1 MSYIIVNAFF
11 WRWYFSSDRPRSIS
25 VTGMPY
31 PGRYG
36 YAELGYH
43 WLFILPGFF
52 PFANSA
58 EREYEKLKTG
68 NKQLNIPTNEKII
81 LAVAFLYAATA
92 VSAQS
97 ERYMAAMKNNIAAID
112 TSFRNP
118 ANLLSLANNF
128 RTLSPTPRKPMAP
141 VLLRGLCQVNYAYMN
156 RISRRSMPLPIKRP
170 C

>member
-1 MSYIIVNAFF
+1 ML
-11 WRWYFSSDRPRSIS
+11 
-25 VTGMPY
+25 Y

-36 YAELGYH
+36 HAGLGYRAFSFCRG
-43 WLFILPGFF
+43 LYF

-58 EREYEKLKTG
+58 EQGYEKLKTG

-128 RTLSPTPRKPMAP
+128 E
-141 VLLRGLCQVNYAYMN
+141 
-156 RISRRSMPLPIKRP
+156 RIANAEKTNGSRITTRP
-170 C
+170 CAR